1 LQKCIRLRIFFK
13 RRVRKMNT
21 LVIVLIAAVVLVAAY
36 LLYGRWLA
44 KKWGIDP
51 KAQTPAVK
59 YNDGKDYVPTNGW
72 TVFSHQFSS
81 IAGAGPVTGAI
92 QAAAFGW
99 LPVLLWVLLG
109 GVFFGAVTDFGALY
123 ASVKNDGKSM
133 GVLIEKYI
141 GKTGR
146 KLFLLFCW
154 LFTLLVIAAFADMVA
169 GTFNAYTVK
178 DGVSVLADAA
188 NTNGCA
194 GTISIMF
201 MVFAVIFGLIQKKF
215 NLSGWKE
222 AVVGLLCV
230 VASFAIGM
238 HFPLILSK
246 DAWSYITFVYIFFA
260 AVLPMWLLKQP
271 RDYMT
276 TFMFIGMIA
285 GAVIGLLVAH
295 PTMNLPV
302 FTGFTNEK
310 LGTMF
315 PILFVTVACGAVS
328 GFHSLVSSG
337 TSSKTIENEKD
348 MTKVGYGAMV
358 LESLLAVLA
367 LCVAG
372 AAASQ
377 DGTPASGTPFQ
388 IFSRGVAGFFEMF
401 GIPVH
406 FATVFMTMC
415 VSALA
420 LTSLDAVA
428 RIGRMSFQELF
439 AVDDMKNA
447 KPWRKVLCNPYFS
460 TIITLLFG
468 FVLTKI
474 GYANIWPLFGS
485 ANQLLSA
492 LVLITLCVFMKVTG
506 RSNKMLFPPMI
517 IMLCVTFTALVQ
529 RLIAMVKAI
538 STAAAVTI
546 PAGETTWGKVFLNN
560 GLQLVIAVLLIVLG
574 LTIVINS
581 MKSYV
586 KSKKS
591 SEKKEEKV
599 NG

>member
-1 LQKCIRLRIFFK
+1 
-13 RRVRKMNT
+13 MNT

-178 DGVSVLADAA
+178 DGVSVLSDAA

-285 GAVIGLLVAH
+285 GAAIGLLVAH

-310 LGTMF
+310 LGTLF

-586 KSKKS
+586 KSKKN

-599 NG
+599 DG

>member
-1 LQKCIRLRIFFK
+1 
-13 RRVRKMNT
+13 MNT
-21 LVIVLIAAVVLVAAY
+21 LVIVLIAAVVLFGAY
-36 LLYGRWLA
+36 VFYGRWLA
-44 KKWGIDP
+44 NKWGIDP
-51 KAQTPAVK
+51 KAKTPAVEF
-59 YNDGKDYVPTNGW
+59 NDGKDFVPTNGW

-99 LPVLLWVLLG
+99 LPVLLWVLIG

-123 ASVKNDGKSM
+123 ASVKNKGKSM
-133 GVLIEKYI
+133 GMLIEKYI

-146 KLFLLFCW
+146 KLFLIFSWIFCCI
-154 LFTLLVIAAFADMVA
+154 VVAAFADMVA
-169 GTFNAYTVK
+169 GTFNAYTVT
-178 DGVSVLADAA
+178 DAGVTELAAA
-188 NTNGCA
+188 ATTNGAA
-194 GTISIMF
+194 GMISIMF
-201 MVFAVIFGLIQKKF
+201 MVFAVVLGLIQKKF
-215 NLSGWKE
+215 NLTGWKE
-222 AVVGLLCV
+222 AVVGIVCI

-238 HFPLILSK
+238 NCPLIFGK
-246 DAWSYITFVYIFFA
+246 AAWSYITFVYIFFA
-260 AVLPMWLLKQP
+260 AVLPMWLLMQP

-276 TFMFIGMIA
+276 TFMFICMIA
-285 GAVIGLLVAH
+285 GAVVGLVVAH

-348 MTKVGYGAMV
+348 MPKVGYGAMV

-372 AAASQ
+372 AAAAA
-377 DGTPASGTPFQ
+377 DGTPAAGTPFQ
-388 IFSRGVAGFFEMF
+388 VFSSGVAGFFEMF
-401 GIPVH
+401 GVPVYV
-406 FATVFMTMC
+406 ATAFMTMC

-439 AVDDMKNA
+439 SVDDMEHA
-447 KPWRKVLCNPYFS
+447 EGWRKLFCNVYFS
-460 TIITLLFG
+460 TVITLAFG
-468 FVLTKI
+468 FLLTKI

-492 LVLITLCVFMKVTG
+492 LVLITLCVFLKVTG
-506 RSNKMLFPPMI
+506 RSNKMIFPPLI

-529 RLIAMVKAI
+529 RFLAMVKAI
-538 STAAAVTI
+538 SAAASTAI
-546 PAGETTWGKVFLNN
+546 PAGETTWGAVFIAN
-560 GLQLVIAVLLIVLG
+560 GLQLILAVLLIVLG
-574 LTIVINS
+574 LTIVIHS
-581 MKSYV
+581 FKSYA
-586 KSKKS
+586 KSERN
-591 SEKKEEKV
+591 SE
-599 NG
+599 NA

>member
-1 LQKCIRLRIFFK
+1 
-13 RRVRKMNT
+13 MNT
-21 LVIVLIAAVVLVAAY
+21 LVIVLIAAVVLVCAY
-36 LLYGRWLA
+36 AGYGRWLA
-44 KKWGIDP
+44 KTWGVDP
-51 KAQTPAVK
+51 NAKTPAVRLE
-59 YNDGKDYVPTNGW
+59 DGKDYVPTNGW
-72 TVFSHQFSS
+72 TVFAHQFSS

-99 LPVLLWVLLG
+99 LPVLLWVLIG

-133 GVLIEKYI
+133 GLLIEKYI

-154 LFTLLVIAAFADMVA
+154 LFCGIVIAAFADMVA
-169 GTFNAYTVK
+169 GTFNAYVTT
-178 DGVSVLADAA
+178 DGVTSLSDAA
-188 NTNGCA
+188 VTNGSA
-194 GTISIMF
+194 GMVSIMF

-215 NLSGWKE
+215 NFSGWKE
-222 AVVGLLCV
+222 AVIGIVFIVL
-230 VASFAIGM
+230 SFVIGM
-238 HFPLILSK
+238 NCPIVLGK
-246 DAWSYITFVYIFFA
+246 AAWSYITFVYIFFA

-276 TFMFIGMIA
+276 TFMFGAMIA
-285 GAVIGLLVAH
+285 GAVVGLLVAH

-302 FTGFTNEK
+302 FTGFNNEK

-328 GFHSLVSSG
+328 GFHGLVSSG
-337 TSSKTIENEKD
+337 TSSKTVENEKD
-348 MTKVGYGAMV
+348 MLKVGYGAMV

-372 AAASQ
+372 AAAAA
-377 DGTPASGTPFQ
+377 DGTPAAGTPFQ

-401 GIPVH
+401 GVPVSI
-406 FATVFMTMC
+406 ATVFMTMC

-428 RIGRMSFQELF
+428 RIARMSFQELF
-439 AVDDMKNA
+439 SVDDMEHTEG
-447 KPWRKVLCNPYFS
+447 WRKLFCNVYFS
-460 TIITLLFG
+460 TFVTLAFG
-468 FVLTKI
+468 FLLTQI

-492 LVLITLCVFMKVTG
+492 LVLATLCVFLKVTG
-506 RSNKMLFPPMI
+506 RNNKMLFPPLV

-538 STAAAVTI
+538 SAAAATAI
-546 PAGETTWGKVFLNN
+546 PAGETTWGAVFIAN
-560 GLQLVIAVLLIVLG
+560 GLQLILAILLIVLG
-574 LTIVINS
+574 LNIVFHS
-581 MKSYV
+581 VKSY
-586 KSKKS
+586 KT
-591 SEKKEEKV
+591 SEKNSEKAAV
-599 NG
+599 

>member
-1 LQKCIRLRIFFK
+1 
-13 RRVRKMNT
+13 MNT
-21 LVIVLIAAVVLVAAY
+21 LVIVLIAAVC
-36 LLYGRWLA
+36 LLCGYMVYGRWLA
-44 KKWGIDP
+44 KTWGIDP
-51 KAQTPAVK
+51 KAKTPA
-59 YNDGKDYVPTNGW
+59 YTHEDGQDYVPTNGW
-72 TVFSHQFSS
+72 IVFSHQFSS

-99 LPVLLWVLLG
+99 VPVLLWILVG
-109 GVFFGAVTDFGALY
+109 GIFFGAVTDFGALY
-123 ASVKNDGKSM
+123 ASVKNEGKSM
-133 GVLIEKYI
+133 GLLIEKYI
-141 GKTGR
+141 GKTGKR
-146 KLFLLFCW
+146 LFLIFCW
-154 LFTLLVIAAFADMVA
+154 LFTLIVIAAFADMVA

-178 DGVSVLADAA
+178 DGVTELAAA
-188 NTNGCA
+188 AQTNGAA
-194 GTISIMF
+194 GSISIAF
-201 MVFAVIFGLIQKKF
+201 IVFAMVFGVLQKKF
-215 NLSGWKE
+215 NLEGKGE
-222 AVVGLLCV
+222 FFVGLACT
-230 VASFAIGM
+230 VASLAIGM
-238 HFPLILSK
+238 AFPLIGGK
-246 DAWSYITFVYIFFA
+246 DAWTGFTFAYIFFA
-260 AVLPMWLLKQP
+260 SVLPMWLLKQP

-310 LGTMF
+310 LGTLF

-586 KSKKS
+586 KSKKN

>member
-1 LQKCIRLRIFFK
+1 
-13 RRVRKMNT
+13 MNT
-21 LVIVLIAAVVLVAAY
+21 LVIVLIAAVVLVCAY
-36 LLYGRWLA
+36 AGYGRWLA
-44 KKWGIDP
+44 KTWGVDP
-51 KAQTPAVK
+51 NAKTPAVRLE
-59 YNDGKDYVPTNGW
+59 DGKDYVPTDGW

-99 LPVLLWVLLG
+99 LPVLLWVLIG

-133 GVLIEKYI
+133 GLLIEKYI

-154 LFTLLVIAAFADMVA
+154 LFCGIVIAAFADMVA
-169 GTFNAYTVK
+169 GTFNAFDA
-178 DGVSVLADAA
+178 DGAQVEAA
-188 NTNGCA
+188 FTNGSA
-194 GTISIMF
+194 GMVSIMF

-215 NLSGWKE
+215 NFSGWKE
-222 AVVGLLCV
+222 AVVGIAFIVLSFV
-230 VASFAIGM
+230 VGM
-238 HFPLILSK
+238 NCPIILGK
-246 DAWSYITFVYIFFA
+246 AAWSYITFIYIFFA

-276 TFMFIGMIA
+276 TFMFGAMIA
-285 GAVIGLLVAH
+285 GAIVGLLVAH

-302 FTGFTNEK
+302 FTGFNNEK

-328 GFHSLVSSG
+328 GFHGLVSSG
-337 TSSKTIENEKD
+337 TSSKTVENEKD
-348 MTKVGYGAMV
+348 MLKVGYGAMV

-372 AAASQ
+372 AAAAA

-401 GIPVH
+401 GVPVSI
-406 FATVFMTMC
+406 ATVFMTMC

-439 AVDDMKNA
+439 STDDMEHA
-447 KPWRKVLCNPYFS
+447 EGWRKLFCNVYFS
-460 TIITLLFG
+460 TIITLAFG
-468 FVLTKI
+468 FLLTQI

-492 LVLITLCVFMKVTG
+492 LVLATLCVFLKVTG
-506 RSNKMLFPPMI
+506 RNNKMLFPPLV

-538 STAAAVTI
+538 SAAVSTTI
-546 PAGETTWGKVFLNN
+546 PAGETTWGAVFIAN
-560 GLQLVIAVLLIVLG
+560 GLQLILAVMLIVLG
-574 LTIVINS
+574 LNIVLHS
-581 MKSYV
+581 VKSY
-586 KSKKS
+586 SK
-591 SEKKEEKV
+591 SEKNSEKAAA
-599 NG
+599 

>member
-1 LQKCIRLRIFFK
+1 
-13 RRVRKMNT
+13 MNT
-21 LVIVLIAAVVLVAAY
+21 LVIVLIAAVVLFGAY
-36 LLYGRWLA
+36 MVYGRWLA

-51 KAQTPAVK
+51 KAETPAVK
-59 YNDGKDYVPTNGW
+59 YNDGKDFVPTNGW

-99 LPVLLWVLLG
+99 LPVLLWILIG

-123 ASVKNDGKSM
+123 ASVKNEGKSM
-133 GVLIEKYI
+133 GMIIEKYI
-141 GKTGR
+141 GKFGR
-146 KLFLLFCW
+146 KIFLLFCW
-154 LFTLLVIAAFADMVA
+154 LFTLIVIAAFADMVA
-169 GTFNAYTVK
+169 GTFNAYTVNA
-178 DGVSVLADAA
+178 DGATVLSAVAK
-188 NTNGCA
+188 TNGSA
-194 GTISIMF
+194 GMVSIMF
-201 MVFAVIFGLIQKKF
+201 MVFAVVFGLIQKNLK
-215 NLSGWKE
+215 LSGWKE
-222 AVVGLLCV
+222 AVLGIVFIVAAFVVGM
-230 VASFAIGM
+230 F
-238 HFPLILSK
+238 FPLEFNK
-246 DAWSYITFVYIFFA
+246 DVWSYITFVYIFFA
-260 AVLPMWLLKQP
+260 AVMPMWLMKQP

-276 TFMFIGMIA
+276 TFMFICMIV
-285 GAVIGLLVAH
+285 GAAVGLVVAH
-295 PTMNLPV
+295 PSMNLPV
-302 FTGFTNEK
+302 YTGFNNAK

-337 TSSKTIENEKD
+337 TSSKTVDNEKD
-348 MTKVGYGAMV
+348 MLKVGYGAMV

-372 AAASQ
+372 AAAAA
-377 DGTPASGTPFQ
+377 DGTAAAGTPFQ

-401 GIPVH
+401 GVPVH

-439 AVDDMKNA
+439 SVDDMEHA
-447 KPWRKVLCNPYFS
+447 EGWRKLLCNTYFS
-460 TIITLLFG
+460 TVITLLCG

-492 LVLITLCVFMKVTG
+492 LVILTLCVFLKVTG
-506 RSNKMLFPPMI
+506 RSNKMLFPPLI

-538 STAAAVTI
+538 QNAASVTI
-546 PAGETTWGKVFLNN
+546 PAGTTTWGKVFIAN
-560 GLQLVIAVLLIVLG
+560 GLQLIIAILLIVLG
-574 LTIVINS
+574 LIIVVNS
-581 MKSYV
+581 AKSYA
-586 KSKKS
+586 K
-591 SEKKEEKV
+591 SEKNSEKAA
-599 NG
+599 

>member
-1 LQKCIRLRIFFK
+1 
-13 RRVRKMNT
+13 MNT

-302 FTGFTNEK
+302 FTGFTNDK
-310 LGTMF
+310 LGTLF

-447 KPWRKVLCNPYFS
+447 KTWRKVLCNPYFS
-460 TIITLLFG
+460 TIITLLCG

-529 RLIAMVKAI
+529 RLIAMIKAI

-586 KSKKS
+586 NSKKNS
-591 SEKKEEKV
+591 ETNEEKKEEKV

>member
-1 LQKCIRLRIFFK
+1 
-13 RRVRKMNT
+13 MNT

-44 KKWGIDP
+44 KKWGINP

-109 GVFFGAVTDFGALY
+109 GVFFGAVTDFGSLY

-154 LFTLLVIAAFADMVA
+154 LFTLIVIAAFADMVA

-285 GAVIGLLVAH
+285 GAAIGLLVAH

-439 AVDDMKNA
+439 AVDDMKSA

-586 KSKKS
+586 KSKKN

>member
-1 LQKCIRLRIFFK
+1 
-13 RRVRKMNT
+13 MNT
-21 LVIVLIAAVVLVAAY
+21 LVIVLIAAVVLFGAY
-36 LLYGRWLA
+36 VFYGRWLA
-44 KKWGIDP
+44 NKWGIDP
-51 KAQTPAVK
+51 KAKTPAVEF
-59 YNDGKDYVPTNGW
+59 NDGKDFVPTNGW

-99 LPVLLWVLLG
+99 LPVLLWVLIG
-109 GVFFGAVTDFGALY
+109 GVFFGAVADFGALY
-123 ASVKNDGKSM
+123 ASVKNKGKSM
-133 GVLIEKYI
+133 GMLIEKYI

-146 KLFLLFCW
+146 KLFLIFSWIFCCI
-154 LFTLLVIAAFADMVA
+154 VVAAFADMVA
-169 GTFNAYTVK
+169 GTFNAYTVT
-178 DGVSVLADAA
+178 DAGVTELAAA
-188 NTNGCA
+188 ATTNGAA
-194 GTISIMF
+194 GMISIMF
-201 MVFAVIFGLIQKKF
+201 MVFAVVLGLIQKKF
-215 NLSGWKE
+215 NLTGWKE
-222 AVVGLLCV
+222 AVVGIVCI

-238 HFPLILSK
+238 NCPLIFGK
-246 DAWSYITFVYIFFA
+246 AAWSYITFVYIFFA

-276 TFMFIGMIA
+276 TFMFICMIA
-285 GAVIGLLVAH
+285 GAVVGLVVAH

-348 MTKVGYGAMV
+348 MPKVGYGAMV

-372 AAASQ
+372 AAAAA
-377 DGTPASGTPFQ
+377 DGTPAAGTPFQ
-388 IFSRGVAGFFEMF
+388 VFSSGVAGFFEMF
-401 GIPVH
+401 GVPGYV
-406 FATVFMTMC
+406 ATAFMTMC

-439 AVDDMKNA
+439 SIDDMEHA
-447 KPWRKVLCNPYFS
+447 EGWRKLFCNVYFS
-460 TIITLLFG
+460 TIITLAFG
-468 FVLTKI
+468 FLLTKI

-492 LVLITLCVFMKVTG
+492 LVLITLCVFLKVTG
-506 RSNKMLFPPMI
+506 RSNKMIFPPLV

-529 RLIAMVKAI
+529 RFLAMVKAI
-538 STAAAVTI
+538 SAAASTAI
-546 PAGETTWGKVFLNN
+546 PAGETTWGAVFIAN
-560 GLQLVIAVLLIVLG
+560 GLQLILAVLLIVLG
-574 LTIVINS
+574 LTIVIHS
-581 MKSYV
+581 FKSYA
-586 KSKKS
+586 KSERN
-591 SEKKEEKV
+591 SE
-599 NG
+599 NA